1 MAETFS
7 LALKVFLFAIM
18 MNVPTDIN
26 SANKKA
32 VRVFFFVVVVFFI
45 LQKREKSE
53 ESFITFAV
61 FD

>member
-1 MAETFS
+1 M
-7 LALKVFLFAIM
+7 KVFLFAVM

-26 SANKKA
+26 SANKKV
-32 VRVFFFVVVVFFI
+32 VRVFFVVVVVVFFI
-45 LQKREKSE
+45 LQKSEKYE

>member
-1 MAETFS
+1 M
-7 LALKVFLFAIM
+7 ALKVFLFAVM

-26 SANKKA
+26 SANKKI
-32 VRVFFFVVVVFFI
+32 VRVFFVVVVVFFI
-45 LQKREKSE
+45 LQKSEKSE

>member
-1 MAETFS
+1 M
-7 LALKVFLFAIM
+7 ALKVFLFAVM

-26 SANKKA
+26 SANKKV
-32 VRVFFFVVVVFFI
+32 VRVFVVVVVVFFI
-45 LQKREKSE
+45 LQKSEKSE

>member
-1 MAETFS
+1 M
-7 LALKVFLFAIM
+7 ALKVFLFAVM

-26 SANKKA
+26 SANKKV
-32 VRVFFFVVVVFFI
+32 VRVFFVVVVVVFFI
-45 LQKREKSE
+45 LQKSEKSE

>member
-1 MAETFS
+1 M
-7 LALKVFLFAIM
+7 ALKVFLFAVM

-26 SANKKA
+26 SANKKV
-32 VRVFFFVVVVFFI
+32 VRVFFVAVVVVFFI
-45 LQKREKSE
+45 LQKSEKYE

>member
-1 MAETFS
+1 M
-7 LALKVFLFAIM
+7 KVFLFAVM

-26 SANKKA
+26 SANKKV
-32 VRVFFFVVVVFFI
+32 VRVFFVVVVVVVFFI
-45 LQKREKSE
+45 LQKSEKSE

>member
-1 MAETFS
+1 M
-7 LALKVFLFAIM
+7 ALKVFLFAVM

-26 SANKKA
+26 SANKKV
-32 VRVFFFVVVVFFI
+32 VRVFFFFVVVVVVVFFI
-45 LQKREKSE
+45 LQKSEKYE

>member
-1 MAETFS
+1 M
-7 LALKVFLFAIM
+7 ALKVFLFAVM

-26 SANKKA
+26 SANKKV
-32 VRVFFFVVVVFFI
+32 VRVFFVVVVVVFFI
-45 LQKREKSE
+45 LQKPEKYE

>member
-1 MAETFS
+1 M
-7 LALKVFLFAIM
+7 ALKVFLFAVM

-26 SANKKA
+26 SANKNI
-32 VRVFFFVVVVFFI
+32 VRVFFVVVVVFFI
-45 LQKREKSE
+45 LQKSEKSE

>member
-1 MAETFS
+1 M
-7 LALKVFLFAIM
+7 ALKVFLFAVM

-26 SANKKA
+26 SANKKV
-32 VRVFFFVVVVFFI
+32 VRVFFFVVVVVLFI
-45 LQKREKSE
+45 LQKSEKSE